1 MGLMLR
7 LCINKTGKTCNVV
20 DRNTGKTVGALN
32 NREAFIY
39 YGSEGEA
46 ASIMFLDPNGK
57 FRSVDVNS
65 NAAYLTTYKTCCD
78 YPYGTAT
85 IDGEKYYT
93 FKMRANKNIYN
104 VDGVTKW
111 GSVAAGMLVATKNA
125 KVDSEYPNRK
135 EISYVQRSSD
145 KKWIAV
151 ESNKYDKYGYVD
163 TGISSAS
170 GYSNIPFYGS
180 W

>member
-1 MGLMLR
+1 MGLNLR
-7 LCINKTGKTCNVV
+7 FCINKTGKTCNVV

-39 YGSEGEA
+39 YGSEGEI
-46 ASIMFLDPNGK
+46 SCICFLDPNGNFK
-57 FRSVDVNS
+57 TVDVSS
-65 NAAYLTTYKTCCD
+65 NAAYITNNKSCCD
-78 YPYGTAT
+78 YPYGTTT

-93 FKMRANKNIYN
+93 FKMRSQKTVYYS
-104 VDGVTKW
+104 DGVSKW
-111 GSVAAGMLVATKNA
+111 GSVAAGMLVATKNT
-125 KVDSEYPNRK
+125 KVNPDSPHLK

-151 ESNKYDKYGYVD
+151 GASGKDTIGYVD
-163 TGISSAS
+163 TGIRSAS
-170 GYSNIPFYGS
+170 GYSSIPFYGS